1 MLRTLKIKFIAITM
15 SLLGLVLF
23 LVLGSAYVSSMRTF
37 DEMAERALDEG
48 INQPLS
54 SPLVIANTNGD
65 SLPHISCYVV
75 EGTYAGDNIK
85 FDTDLSVLGFSTRRV
100 ANGVRWALDS
110 DEDSGTA
117 WNGNIRWMRRL
128 DDSHFRIAFVSLQ
141 GIREMLRS
149 QLLNSLAIFVI
160 AMLLLFLFTYFLSR
174 WAFAP
179 VERSWEQQVRFIADA
194 SHELKTPLSVI
205 KADLQILDQS
215 PSGFSNSDRVWIARA
230 NDEVRH
236 MQGLVT
242 ELLELAEAE
251 NTAKVTETR
260 ANPVNFSS
268 VVEKSSLQLDPVAF
282 ERGVGIETHCDNNV
296 FVRGNVTEL
305 ERLVTILIENA
316 CKYAN
321 LGSSVD
327 ICLQESGSSAILEVN
342 DRGVPI
348 KESDLPHLFERFY
361 RSDQAR
367 THDGHGGFGLGLSI
381 AKTIT
386 EAHGGTISARS
397 DQEHGTTF
405 TLELPI
411 TAEFPEHP

>member
-23 LVLGSAYVSSMRTF
+23 LVLGSSYISSMRTF
-37 DEMAERALDEG
+37 DDMAEKALGEAID
-48 INQPLS
+48 QPS
-54 SPLVIANTNGD
+54 YVPLVIANTNGD

-85 FDTDLSVLGFSTRRV
+85 FETDLSVLGFSTRRV

-215 PSGFSNSDRVWIARA
+215 PSGFSNSDRVWITRA
-230 NDEVRH
+230 NDEVRR

-251 NTAKVTETR
+251 NVARSSEMRTDQVD
-260 ANPVNFSS
+260 FSS

-282 ERGVGIETHCDNNV
+282 ERAISIETHSDKDV
-296 FVRGNVTEL
+296 YVRGNVNEL

-321 LGSSVD
+321 PRSSIDVCLREIGSLAVLD
-327 ICLQESGSSAILEVN
+327 VN
-342 DRGVPI
+342 NTGTPI
-348 KESDLPHLFERFY
+348 KAEDLPHLFERFY
-361 RSDQAR
+361 RTDHAR
-367 THDGHGGFGLGLSI
+367 TREGQGGYGLGLAI

-386 EAHGGTISARS
+386 EAHGGTISVRS
-397 DQEHGTTF
+397 DREHGTTF
-405 TLELPI
+405 TLTLPVVV
-411 TAEFPEHP
+411 ESH

>member
-1 MLRTLKIKFIAITM
+1 MLRTLKIKFIGITM

-23 LVLGSAYVSSMRTF
+23 LVLGSAYVTSMRTF
-37 DEMAERALDEG
+37 NDMANRALDEG

-65 SLPHISCYVV
+65 SLPHIICYVV
-75 EGTYAGDNIK
+75 EGTYAEDIIK
-85 FDTDLSVLGFSTRRV
+85 FETDLSVLGFSTQRV
-100 ANGVRWALDS
+100 AKGVRWALGA
-110 DEDSGTA
+110 DEDAGTA

-128 DDSHFRIAFVSLQ
+128 DGNHFRIAFVSMQ
-141 GIREMLRS
+141 GIHEMLRS

-215 PSGFSNSDRVWIARA
+215 PSGFSNSDRVWITRA
-230 NDEVRH
+230 NDEVMR
-236 MQGLVT
+236 MQDLVT

-251 NTAKVTETR
+251 NVARSSETR
-260 ANPVNFSS
+260 TDQVDFSS

-282 ERGVGIETHCDNNV
+282 ERAISIETHSDKNV
-296 FVRGNVTEL
+296 YVRGNVNEL

-321 LGSSVD
+321 PKSSIDV
-327 ICLQESGSSAILEVN
+327 CLRESGNSAVLDVN
-342 DRGVPI
+342 NTGVPI
-348 KESDLPHLFERFY
+348 KAEDLPHLFERFY
-361 RSDQAR
+361 RTDHAR
-367 THDGHGGFGLGLSI
+367 TREGQGGYGLGLAI

-405 TLELPI
+405 TLTLPI
-411 TAEFPEHP
+411 IVESH

>member
-1 MLRTLKIKFIAITM
+1 MLRTLKIKFIGITM

-23 LVLGSAYVSSMRTF
+23 LVLGSAYVSSIRTF
-37 DEMAERALDEG
+37 DGMTERALAETID
-48 INQPLS
+48 QPS
-54 SPLVIANTNGD
+54 YVPLVIANTNGD

-75 EGTYAGDNIK
+75 EGTYAGDSIK
-85 FDTDLSVLGFSTRRV
+85 FDTNLSVLGFSTRRI

-117 WNGNIRWMRRL
+117 WNGNIRWVRRL
-128 DDSHFRIAFVSLQ
+128 DGSHFRIAFVSMQ
-141 GIREMLRS
+141 GIHEMLRS

-230 NDEVRH
+230 NEEVRR

-251 NTAKVTETR
+251 NVARSFETR
-260 ANPVNFSS
+260 TDLVDFTS

-282 ERGVGIETHCDNNV
+282 ERAISIETHSDNDV
-296 FVRGNVTEL
+296 YVRGNVNEL

-321 LGSSVD
+321 PRSSIDV
-327 ICLQESGSSAILEVN
+327 CLQEIGSSAVLDVN
-342 DRGVPI
+342 NMGDPI
-348 KESDLPHLFERFY
+348 KAEDLPHLFERFY
-361 RSDQAR
+361 RTDHAR
-367 THDGHGGFGLGLSI
+367 TREGQGGYGLGLAI

-397 DQEHGTTF
+397 DREHGTTF
-405 TLELPI
+405 TLTLPVVV
-411 TAEFPEHP
+411 ESH

>member
-1 MLRTLKIKFIAITM
+1 MLRTLKIKFIGITM

-37 DEMAERALDEG
+37 DDMAERALDEG

-65 SLPHISCYVV
+65 SLPHITCYVV
-75 EGTYAGDNIK
+75 EGTYEGDRID
-85 FDTDLSVLGFSTRRV
+85 FDTNLSVLGFSTRRV
-100 ANGVRWALDS
+100 ANGVRWALDAG
-110 DEDSGTA
+110 EDVGTA
-117 WNGNIRWMRRL
+117 WNGNIRWVRRL
-128 DDSHFRIAFVSLQ
+128 DGSHFRIAFVSMH
-141 GIREMLRS
+141 GIHDILRF
-149 QLLNSLAIFVI
+149 QLLNSIAIFVI
-160 AMLLLFLFTYFLSR
+160 AMALLFLFTYFLSR

-215 PSGFSNSDRVWIARA
+215 SSGFSKGNRIWIARA
-230 NDEVRH
+230 NDEVRR

-251 NTAKVTETR
+251 NAARSFETR
-260 ANPVNFSS
+260 TDLVDFSS

-282 ERGVGIETHCDNNV
+282 ERAISIETHSDNDV
-296 FVRGNVTEL
+296 YVRGNVNEL

-316 CKYAN
+316 CKYA
-321 LGSSVD
+321 SSKSSIDV
-327 ICLQESGSSAILEVN
+327 CLQQNGSSAVLDVN
-342 DRGVPI
+342 NMGTPI
-348 KESDLPHLFERFY
+348 KAEDLPHLFERFY
-361 RSDQAR
+361 RTDHAR
-367 THDGHGGFGLGLSI
+367 TREGQGGYGLGLAI
-381 AKTIT
+381 AKTIA

-405 TLELPI
+405 TLTLPI
-411 TAEFPEHP
+411 ILESH